1 MSLVLGLDPGFSC
14 VGYALV
20 RLDGDTESP
29 LAMGVVRTEKASKKQ
44 NVFASEDNL
53 RRAREI
59 TAALNKIF
67 KGHKIQAMCA
77 ETMSVPRS
85 SSVAAKMAMCWG
97 VVACFSELLN
107 VPLVQATPKALKK
120 GVTGHA
126 DSSKEDIIEAL
137 LSRYGIEVLNGLVD
151 DVPPSLREHPF
162 DALGAVV
169 ACRDSELLRLLRR
182 QGEARTG

>member
-1 MSLVLGLDPGFSC
+1 VSFVLGLDPGFSC
-14 VGYALV
+14 VGFALV
-20 RLDGDTESP
+20 RLDGDELHPTE
-29 LAMGVVRTEKASKKQ
+29 MGVIRTEKASKKQ

-59 TAALNKIF
+59 TAVLNKILRA
-67 KGHKIQAMCA
+67 HPVQAMCA
-77 ETMSVPRS
+77 ETMSFPRS

-97 VVACFSELLN
+97 VVAAFSELMN
-107 VPLVQATPKALKK
+107 IPLVQATPKALKK
-120 GVTGHA
+120 SVTGRA
-126 DSSKEDIIEAL
+126 DASKEDIIEVL
-137 LSRYGIEVLNGLVD
+137 RKRYGEEVEGLVD
-151 DVPPSLREHPF
+151 GVPPSLREHPY